1 MVKTAAINYFERLRR
16 EVGSPVPSPSAPPP
30 QPRRRVHFNPEKS
43 LSAKL
48 FGIDFGNAFGKTFRR
63 GSGVTPLRGYFKTSA
78 GIFAAGHFRGLGES
92 FCNHHFCGGW
102 DARPCVPEKLV
113 TLYVPKSATDIINNQ

>member
-1 MVKTAAINYFERLRR
+1 MLSK
-16 EVGSPVPSPSAPPP
+16 SPPSQAPP
-30 QPRRRVHFNPEKS
+30 QPRPRVHFNPEKS

-92 FCNHHFCGGW
+92 FCNHHLEGGLGREI
-102 DARPCVPEKLV
+102 APNFGLLLFNSVCYSYNLSS
-113 TLYVPKSATDIINNQ
+113 LNA

>member
-1 MVKTAAINYFERLRR
+1 MAGALQ
-16 EVGSPVPSPSAPPP
+16 PPSQAPP
-30 QPRRRVHFNPEKS
+30 QPRLRINFNPEKS

-78 GIFAAGHFRGLGES
+78 GIFAAGHFAKPWVRVFVTTIFAVAGTREWSAVDLELLES
-92 FCNHHFCGGW
+92 LHTP
-102 DARPCVPEKLV
+102 R
-113 TLYVPKSATDIINNQ
+113 

>member
-1 MVKTAAINYFERLRR
+1 MHDDAENIAKF
-16 EVGSPVPSPSAPPP
+16 SPVPSPSAPPP
-30 QPRRRVHFNPEKS
+30 QPRPRVHFNPEKS

-92 FCNHHFCGGW
+92 FCNHHLEGGW
-102 DARPCVPEKLV
+102 DARKFPR
-113 TLYVPKSATDIINNQ
+113 TSAVYFVCL